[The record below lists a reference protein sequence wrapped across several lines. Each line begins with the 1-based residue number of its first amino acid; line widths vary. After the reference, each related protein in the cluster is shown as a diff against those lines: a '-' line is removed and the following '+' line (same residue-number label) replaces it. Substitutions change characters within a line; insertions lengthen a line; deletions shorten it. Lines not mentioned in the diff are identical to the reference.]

1 MSVATLSPTRPSLA
15 ARPRLGDLLVRRGFL
30 TTEQLQ
36 EALRLQWEGG
46 QTKLLGELLVAQQYC
61 TEEQVLECLAVEFQ
75 IPFVRLEPRLFDP
88 KVVELLPREFIEKH
102 VVLPLFKVRNVL
114 TVAVAEPSDVFLI
127 DRLKAVSR
135 CEIQL
140 AIASARDIRRTLQT
154 YLPDTQVFV
163 IDDSAEDAQGDAI
176 ELIEE
181 SIDDIVNSTSLA
193 GQSPVIRLVN
203 YVIYSAVKAGASD
216 IHVEPTER
224 QMRVRFRVD
233 GALQKAFELPGH
245 VAPAITSRIKLMASL
260 DINQTQLPQDGRI
273 HVMMDGRSVD
283 LCVST
288 LPLTHGEK
296 TVIRILDNRNIP
308 LSLTELG
315 FSGDNLERFQNSI
328 TRPNGVVLVTGPTGA
343 GKSTTLY
350 AALNTV
356 SSIEKNICTVEDP
369 VEFQL
374 QLVNQF
380 QVNEGAG
387 LTFASVLRSLLRQDP
402 DIVMVGEMRDVETA
416 RLAAQAA
423 LTGHLVFS
431 TLHSNDACG
440 AIMRLINMGVENYL
454 IGTSLNA
461 ILTQR
466 LCRRICSK
474 CKVTY
479 EPTRAMKSLVQQM
492 GLDIDRYNRGAG
504 CHRCRNTGY
513 CGRIAIHELLVVD
526 DALREVV
533 NAKPTLQLVTEHAKR
548 SGMIPLRFDGLLKV
562 KEGLTT
568 IEEVLQATD
577 EGWTPISVTSKPI
590 TGPATR

>member
-1 MSVATLSPTRPSLA
+1 MSVATLSPTRPPLA
-15 ARPRLGDLLVRRGFL
+15 SRPRLGDLLVRRGFL
-30 TTEQLQ
+30 TAEQLQ
-36 EALRLQWEGG
+36 EALRLQCEGG

-88 KVVELLPREFIEKH
+88 KVVELLPREFIERH
-102 VVLPLFKVRNVL
+102 VVLPLFKVRNIL

-135 CEIQL
+135 CEVQL

-163 IDDSAEDAQGDAI
+163 IDDSADDVEGNAI

-260 DINQTQLPQDGRI
+260 DSNQTQLPQDGRI
-273 HVMMDGRSVD
+273 HVMMEGRSVD

-315 FSGDNLERFQNSI
+315 FSGENLERFQNSI
-328 TRPNGVVLVTGPTGA
+328 NRPNGIVLVTGPTGS

-431 TLHSNDACG
+431 MLHSNDACN
-440 AIMRLINMGVENYL
+440 AVIRLINMGVENYL
-454 IGTSLNA
+454 IGASLNA

-466 LCRRICSK
+466 LCRRICAK
-474 CKVTY
+474 CKETY
-479 EPTRAMKSLVQQM
+479 EPTRAMKLLVQQM
-492 GLDIDRYNRGAG
+492 GLDIDRYYRGAG
-504 CHRCRNTGY
+504 CNRCRNTGY
-513 CGRIAIHELLVVD
+513 TGRIAIHELLVVD
-526 DALREVV
+526 DALREVI
-533 NAKPTLQLVTEHAKR
+533 NAKATLQLVTEHAKR
-548 SGMIPLRFDGLLKV
+548 SGMIPLRYDGLLKV

-577 EGWTPISVTSKPI
+577 EGWTPTFVPGKPI
-590 TGPATR
+590 TGPVTR